1 MKTIYVFQACVT
13 NVVEE
18 IERFNWRKNMT
29 DNTVTHDQRS
39 RGWFIALDG
48 SHERIFIGQDK
59 PNIQKGDTIK
69 ITMEKI

>member
-1 MKTIYVFQACVT
+1 MKTIYVFQALVT
-13 NVVEE
+13 KVVEE
-18 IERFNWRKNMT
+18 IERFNWHKHE
-29 DNTVTHDQRS
+29 DGAVTHDQRS

-59 PNIQKGDTIK
+59 PDIQKGDTIK